1 MRYGVK
7 VAYDGSRF
15 HGSQV
20 QEGTDL
26 PTVEGSIRSALV
38 KIGAIGEEDRVAF
51 SSRTDAGVSA
61 LGNVFSL
68 DTDFDQDELLKALVA
83 NLDGIWPWGI
93 GTMRPEQNVRWA
105 DGRWYRYHLPPNPLD
120 DGSIIKITTA
130 LSEFVGGHDFRH
142 LCKLEA
148 EKNTEVDIT
157 RAQAYDVSGSGEMV
171 LIDIVGS
178 RFLWHQVRRMVGAAL
193 AVKDGD
199 LTEKDIRD
207 LISGGDLD
215 DELKGRRGRIKTMP
229 PIGLV
234 LMDVEFKDVQFTPS
248 TEALELALSSMRD
261 IAWRSS
267 MNIVLRSALRS
278 LNITLPR

>member
-15 HGSQV
+15 HGSQI
-20 QEGTDL
+20 QKGTDL

-38 KIGAIGEEDRVAF
+38 KIGAIGEEDKIAF

-68 DTDFDQDELLKALVA
+68 DTDFDRDELLKALAA

-93 GTMRPEQNVRWA
+93 GAMRQEQNVRWA
-105 DGRWYRYHLPPNPLD
+105 DGRWYRYHLPPEPLD
-120 DGSIIKITTA
+120 DGSIIRITNA
-130 LSEFVGGHDFRH
+130 LSAFVGRHDFRH

-171 LIDIVGS
+171 IIDIVGS

-193 AVKDGD
+193 CVKDGD
-199 LTEKDIRD
+199 LTEKNIEE

-215 DELKGRRGRIKTMP
+215 DELKKKRGRIKTLP
-229 PIGLV
+229 PIGLI
-234 LMDVEFKDVQFTPS
+234 LIDVEFKDVQFTPS
-248 TEALELALSSMRD
+248 VEALDLALSSMQE

-267 MNIVLRSALRS
+267 MNIVLRSALQS
-278 LNITLPR
+278 LKIALPR

>member
-15 HGSQV
+15 HGSQI

-38 KIGAIGEEDRVAF
+38 RIGAIGEGNKISF

-68 DTDFDQDELLKALVA
+68 DTDFDKDELLKALTA

-93 GTMRPEQNVRWA
+93 GAMRQEQNVRWA
-105 DGRWYRYHLPPNPLD
+105 DGRWYRYHLPPEPLD
-120 DGSIIKITTA
+120 DGSIISITNA
-130 LSEFVGGHDFRH
+130 LSVFVGRHDFRH

-148 EKNTEVDIT
+148 EKNTEVEIT

-171 LIDIVGS
+171 MVDIMGS

-193 AVKDGD
+193 CVKDGD
-199 LTEKDIRD
+199 LTEKDIEE

-215 DELKGRRGRIKTMP
+215 DELKKKRDRIKTMP

-234 LMDVEFKDVQFTPS
+234 LIDVEFKDVQFVPS
-248 TEALELALSSMRD
+248 VEALELALSSMQE

-267 MNIVLRSALRS
+267 MNIVLRSALQS
-278 LNITLPR
+278 LRIALPR